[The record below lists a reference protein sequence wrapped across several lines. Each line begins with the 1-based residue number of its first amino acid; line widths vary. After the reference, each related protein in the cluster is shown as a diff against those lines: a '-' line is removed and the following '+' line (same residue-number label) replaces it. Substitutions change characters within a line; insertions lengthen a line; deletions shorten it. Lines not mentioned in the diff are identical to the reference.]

1 LDCLDPWHRQEGD
14 KEVSMGSLTS
24 SIADLTEVFTMIIAM
39 IGDLLELFMQ
49 PPLIIFVAL
58 AFVGIIIGYVRKL
71 IRS

>member
-1 LDCLDPWHRQEGD
+1 MGD
-14 KEVSMGSLTS
+14 LTS
-24 SIADLTEVFTMIIAM
+24 SIADLTEVFTMIITM